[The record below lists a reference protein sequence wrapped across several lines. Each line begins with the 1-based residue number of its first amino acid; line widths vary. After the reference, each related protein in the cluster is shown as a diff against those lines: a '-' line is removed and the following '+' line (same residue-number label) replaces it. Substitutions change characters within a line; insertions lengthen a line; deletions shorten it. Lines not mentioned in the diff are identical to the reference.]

1 MVVYRVCIS
10 SFRPTIEAADN
21 TVVEVESKRRCDHR
35 IISLLRLHL
44 FRSLPST
51 QTELDRD
58 DGNDG
63 QIPSASR
70 RGQPPETVQK
80 WGVLA
85 LDSSVSICEIW
96 RWKWDEY
103 GTVEGRGEATCTL
116 AVSQTFFTRC
126 CVCIESIYPLAVPS
140 RPSKDDLAFAH
151 RRVFL
156 VLHSNAASQRPPP
169 PNHQLYSHIAGP
181 LVVALQAVTMLRPAR
196 FSCCA
201 CEDIKSIVPEHSKL
215 VSDPSVASF
224 TSPPP
229 IQCNSEA
236 AHSVSTVAPHLP
248 VRCLSSESAT
258 CPPSLRCNDFLV
270 ARASSSRS
278 GVCVRDHRIPEHPC
292 AVTRFSGSTTELP
305 ETWILELLTAR
316 SPGRRLSYT
325 EIHHHHRVLCFLRMH
340 RAHLSLEGQEEYVNS
355 TRTHTEII
363 TPLTIRIPHSTSFLF
378 SSQDAFLLKLKHKS
392 NLPSCAATILYPG
405 KSRDKGKHAA
415 ERHYSGGGAHGGLG
429 RALLLKEL
437 VVGAGGRRQP
447 RPARS

>member
-1 MVVYRVCIS
+1 MG
-10 SFRPTIEAADN
+10 RP
-21 TVVEVESKRRCDHR
+21 
-35 IISLLRLHL
+35 
-44 FRSLPST
+44 
-51 QTELDRD
+51 
-58 DGNDG
+58 
-63 QIPSASR
+63 
-70 RGQPPETVQK
+70 
-80 WGVLA
+80 GV
-85 LDSSVSICEIW
+85 DSS
-96 RWKWDEY
+96 K
-103 GTVEGRGEATCTL
+103 GEEKPLVPSCITDL
-116 AVSQTFFTRC
+116 LYSMLF
-126 CVCIESIYPLAVPS
+126 CIESIYHLAVPS
-140 RPSKDDLAFAH
+140 RPSKERSRLRAPSGVSCSALE
-151 RRVFL
+151 R
-156 VLHSNAASQRPPP
+156 SISASPTSQSPT
-169 PNHQLYSHIAGP
+169 YSHIAGP

-236 AHSVSTVAPHLP
+236 AHSVLNCSSSSSSSVPFLGIRNMPSIPSMQRLP
-248 VRCLSSESAT
+248 CG
-258 CPPSLRCNDFLV
+258 
-270 ARASSSRS
+270 ARLFSRS
-278 GVCVRDHRIPEHPC
+278 GVCVRDHRIPEQSLRSDALFGEHDR
-292 AVTRFSGSTTELP
+292 VP
-305 ETWILELLTAR
+305 ETWILELLHRAVTPA
-316 SPGRRLSYT
+316 RRLSYT
-325 EIHHHHRVLCFLRMH
+325 EFITTT
-340 RAHLSLEGQEEYVNS
+340 EEYVNS